1 MNTARRWIAF
11 AAALGAVAALTT
23 GAQAMTA
30 NATPD
35 RDGHPAVVAL
45 LQLRSPGVATM
56 FCSGA
61 LLSPSLVVTASHCAS
76 YAATA
81 FPAGSVLV
89 TNDPVLTSDLTGR
102 ITLSSL
108 AHVSVVSSIAV
119 NPEYKPGVGTDS
131 YREDVSAMVVANP
144 SALGRSNGIV
154 FPSLPAAGV
163 LDQLQ
168 RAGDLRTTPIQV
180 MGYGT
185 EAAVNGPGGH
195 TFLDSN
201 ERRFADM
208 TISALS
214 QEVIRE
220 SQKVNQGSAGACY
233 GDSGGPTFATIKGI
247 WTILGVTSTGD
258 IPCWA
263 TNTAARI
270 DRASVLE
277 FVGGLR
283 HA

>member
-1 MNTARRWIAF
+1 MKTTRRWIAF
-11 AAALGAVAALTT
+11 TAAMSAVAALAT

-35 RDGHPAVVAL
+35 GDNHPAVVSL
-45 LQLRSPGVATM
+45 LQLRGPGVATM

-61 LLSPSLVVTASHCAS
+61 LLSPSVVVTASHCAS
-76 YAATA
+76 YAASA
-81 FPAGSVLV
+81 LPAGSVLV
-89 TNDPVLTSDLTGR
+89 TNDPVLTNDPNGR

-119 NPEYKPGVGTDS
+119 NPKYKPGVGTDS

-144 SALGRSNGIV
+144 SALGRPGGIAY
-154 FPSLPAAGV
+154 PSLPVAGL

-168 RAGDLRTTPIQV
+168 RSGDLRTTPIQV

-195 TFLDSN
+195 TFADSN
-201 ERRFADM
+201 ERRYADM
-208 TISALS
+208 TISALN
-214 QEVIRE
+214 QQVIRE
-220 SQKVNQGSAGACY
+220 SQKANQGTAGACY
-233 GDSGGPTFATIKGI
+233 GDSGGPTFATINGT

-258 IPCWA
+258 IPCWS
-263 TNTAARI
+263 TNTASRI
-270 DRASVLE
+270 DRATVLV
-277 FVGGLR
+277 FLSGVTGG
-283 HA
+283 

>member
-1 MNTARRWIAF
+1 MKTARRWIAF
-11 AAALGAVAALTT
+11 TAALSAVAALTT

-35 RDGHPAVVAL
+35 GDDHPAVVAL
-45 LQLRSPGVATM
+45 LQLRAPGVATM

-61 LLSPSLVVTASHCAS
+61 LLSASVVVTASHCAS

-89 TNDPVLTSDLTGR
+89 TNDPVLTSDPGGR

-119 NPEYKPGVGTDS
+119 NPKYKPGVGTDS
-131 YREDVSAMVVANP
+131 FREDVSAMVVANP
-144 SALGRSNGIV
+144 LALGRPGGVV
-154 FPSLPAAGV
+154 FPSLPAVGL

-168 RAGDLRTTPIQV
+168 RAGDLRSTPIQV

-195 TFLDSN
+195 TFLDSS
-201 ERRFADM
+201 ERRLADM
-208 TISALS
+208 TISALN
-214 QEVIRE
+214 QDVIRE
-220 SQKVNQGSAGACY
+220 SQKVSQSSAGACY
-233 GDSGGPTFATIKGI
+233 GDSGGPTFARINST

-258 IPCWA
+258 IPCWS
-263 TNTAARI
+263 TNTASRI
-270 DRASVLE
+270 DRSSVLA
-277 FVGGLR
+277 FLGGV
-283 HA
+283 AAG